1 MNLSMTNNF
10 YKNYLEDKIK
20 VDSKLLFALLCGCS
34 VCGGIYGMV
43 YETLFYLIDR
53 GALCRRGSSFGPW
66 IEIYGLGTLLI
77 YVLCHKYK
85 KNPLKVFLIAG
96 ISSGL
101 LEYLAGCGMYHLL
114 DGRRGWNY
122 NIEIWNWGNID
133 GFVCARSVLVFA
145 VSGLLLIY
153 AIYPLL
159 LWISQKINR
168 KVFMTITITLA
179 TLFAID
185 VIYNDVIVT
194 LFHTYS
200 SLDFYKQFDYFKYY
214 NETKIH

>member
-1 MNLSMTNNF
+1 MNQSMMNDF

-20 VDSKLLFALLCGCS
+20 IDSKLFFALLCGCS

-66 IEIYGLGTLLI
+66 IEIYGLGALLI

-101 LEYLAGCGMYHLL
+101 LEYLARWGMYQLL

-179 TLFAID
+179 ALFAID

-194 LFHTYS
+194 VFHTYS
-200 SLDFYKQFDYFKYY
+200 SLDFYKQFDCFKYY

>member
-1 MNLSMTNNF
+1 MNLSMNNF
-10 YKNYLEDKIK
+10 YKDYLEDKHK
-20 VDSKLLFALLCGCS
+20 PDSKLFFGILCGCS

-66 IEIYGLGTLLI
+66 IEIYGLGALLI
-77 YVLCHKYK
+77 YALCHRYK
-85 KNPLKVFLIAG
+85 KKPLKVFLIAG

-101 LEYLAGCGMYHLL
+101 LEYLAGWGMYHLL

-145 VSGLLLIY
+145 FSGILLIY

-159 LWISQKINR
+159 LWLSQKINR
-168 KVFMTITITLA
+168 KLFLTITFTLA
-179 TLFAID
+179 ALFAID

-194 LFHTYS
+194 IFHSYS
-200 SLDFYKQFDYFKYY
+200 SLDFYKQFDCFKYY

>member
-1 MNLSMTNNF
+1 MNQSMMNDF

-20 VDSKLLFALLCGCS
+20 IDSKLFFALLCGCS

-66 IEIYGLGTLLI
+66 IEIYGLGALLI

-101 LEYLAGCGMYHLL
+101 LEYLAGWGMYQLL

-179 TLFAID
+179 ALFAID
-185 VIYNDVIVT
+185 VIYNDFIVT
-194 LFHTYS
+194 IFHTYS
-200 SLDFYKQFDYFKYY
+200 SLDFYKQFDCFKYY

>member
-1 MNLSMTNNF
+1 MNQSMMNDF

-20 VDSKLLFALLCGCS
+20 IDSKLFFALLCGCS

-53 GALCRRGSSFGPW
+53 AALCRRGSSFGPW
-66 IEIYGLGTLLI
+66 IEIYGLGALLI

-101 LEYLAGCGMYHLL
+101 LEYLAGWGMYQLL

-179 TLFAID
+179 ALFAID

-194 LFHTYS
+194 VFHTYS
-200 SLDFYKQFDYFKYY
+200 SLDFYKQFDCFKYY